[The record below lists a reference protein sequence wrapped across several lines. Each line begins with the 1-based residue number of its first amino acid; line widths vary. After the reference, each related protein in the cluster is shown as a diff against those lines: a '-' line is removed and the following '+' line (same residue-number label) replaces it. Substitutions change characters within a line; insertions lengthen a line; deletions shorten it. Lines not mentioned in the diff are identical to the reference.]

1 MLWKSS
7 RTPVG
12 FAIHRTTLFV
22 CLVILT
28 LVQVVAAQD
37 SPKAES
43 EVTLEPVVISAARLA
58 DEFQDVRRVPGQVY
72 VVTGQEIARTQARTV
87 QDALRQVVPGIVS
100 FDQIGN
106 SYQQTVDLR
115 GFNGQPTSV
124 SVFVDGVRVN
134 DPDTNAVNLDLI
146 SVQDIERIE
155 VLPGATAVYGK
166 DALAGVINIITKR
179 GGRSPQTTVESGYGS
194 YNHYRLWANTS
205 GPIKAFD
212 YYAGFQWERESGS
225 RTYSD
230 ALITNFTGRLG
241 YRPTEKTDLSLQY
254 NYANNRLEQPGLIPL
269 STIGQ
274 DREQSPRASLY
285 SNELSAVT
293 FQGRQQLGWGVSL
306 AANGFYRQ
314 TSREGLDFSNNFSGV
329 TDTKIAGG
337 TLQATSETRFWGRT
351 NRFVLGG
358 EYQSSWVDV
367 ASQSAFFSS
376 DLNIDTID
384 TAFFVQDT
392 FDVTSEIAV
401 TGAVRYDSSSITFRD
416 NLVSANDGDKRFS
429 QWTPRAGIT
438 YTPLQV
444 VTLYFNYGQGF
455 RVPTTDDLFAFQG
468 FGSNPNL
475 KPVKSETYE
484 GGVRTRPLEWL
495 EVRGA
500 LFFTN
505 VRDEILAIPDP
516 TPACAFC
523 ATLTNVAKTQR
534 QGVELEA
541 RARLHDSLDVMAT
554 YAYTDARYTEN
565 ASTDPGLPQ
574 KGDRVALVPFHRATA
589 MITYRPVQG
598 LAVSLDG
605 LYVGQQ
611 VLLNNETNQTTFRVQ
626 DYYALNARV
635 SYTWQYLTAFLRLN
649 NLTNN
654 KYETYGAWSSFFG
667 QPFLMPAPGFNV
679 FGGVTVRFENYY

>member
-1 MLWKSS
+1 MS
-7 RTPVG
+7 RMWCRPG
-12 FAIHRTTLFV
+12 RTSLTLFV
-22 CLVILT
+22 SAVLAVSLWET
-28 LVQVVAAQD
+28 WVHAQE
-37 SPKAES
+37 KRAEES
-43 EVTLEPVVISAARLA
+43 ELTLEPVVVSAARLA
-58 DEFQDVRRVPGQVY
+58 DDLQEMRRIPGQVY
-72 VVTGQEIARTQARTV
+72 VVTGEEIARTQARSV
-87 QDALRQVVPGIVS
+87 QDALRQAAPGII
-100 FDQIGN
+100 FYDQIGN
-106 SYQQTVDLR
+106 SFQQTVDLR
-115 GFNGQPTSV
+115 GFNGQPPSV

-155 VLPGATAVYGK
+155 VLPGATALYGK

-179 GGRSPQTTVESGYGS
+179 GGKSPQTTVETGYGS

-205 GPIKAFD
+205 GPIKWFD
-212 YYAGFQWERESGS
+212 YYAGVQWERESGS

-230 ALITNFTGRLG
+230 GRITNFNGRLG
-241 YRPTEKTDLSLQY
+241 YRPTDTTDLSLQH

-274 DREQSPRASLY
+274 DREQSPRSSLY

-293 FQGRQQLGWGVSL
+293 FQGRQHLGWGFSL

-329 TDTKIAGG
+329 TDTKMAGG

-376 DLNIDTID
+376 DLNIDVID
-384 TAFFVQDT
+384 TAFFVQET

-416 NLVSANDGDKRFS
+416 NLLPANNGDKRFS

-438 YTPLQV
+438 YTPLPIA
-444 VTLYFNYGQGF
+444 TLYFNYGQGF

-468 FGSNPNL
+468 FGSNPDL
-475 KPVKSETYE
+475 KPVRSQTYE
-484 GGVRTRPLEWL
+484 VGVRTRPLDWL
-495 EVRGA
+495 DVRGD
-500 LFFTN
+500 LFLTQVQN
-505 VRDEILAIPDP
+505 EILSVPEP
-516 TPACAFC
+516 TPLCPFC
-523 ATLTNVAKTQR
+523 ATLRNVAKTQR
-534 QGVELEA
+534 QGLELEVKA
-541 RARLHDSLDVMAT
+541 RPHESFDLMAT

-565 ASTDPGLPQ
+565 TSAEPSLPQ
-574 KGDRVALVPFHRATA
+574 KGDRVVLVPFHRLTG
-589 MITYRPVQG
+589 MITYRPIQG
-598 LAVSLDG
+598 LSVSLDG

-611 VLLNNETNQTTFRVQ
+611 VLLNNETNRTTFRVQ

-635 SYTWQYLTAFLRLN
+635 SYAWKFLTVFVRAN

-679 FGGVTVRFENYY
+679 FAGVTVQVKDYY